1 MQSLPISDFQKV
13 IQDEKVII
21 MFHKPHC
28 SNCEKMLPQFQELSE
43 GRPDIKVYEV
53 LVDEKDNE
61 VMKFFST
68 KILRKFPPDS
78 QFPYVLS
85 LSKSHI
91 IAWLFSVFNAELLT
105 HAFIEEENLKNTL
118 GEMQIA
124 FDDVEEQHKKLV
136 KELRREEA
144 LVKAIIK
151 RKRALTNPDIADEW
165 WVKEEE
171 DFELPTPTIDE
182 KDKVSCWA
190 CQ

>member
-91 IAWLFSVFNAELLT
+91 IA
-105 HAFIEEENLKNTL
+105 
-118 GEMQIA
+118 
-124 FDDVEEQHKKLV
+124 
-136 KELRREEA
+136 
-144 LVKAIIK
+144 
-151 RKRALTNPDIADEW
+151 
-165 WVKEEE
+165 
-171 DFELPTPTIDE
+171 
-182 KDKVSCWA
+182 
-190 CQ
+190 